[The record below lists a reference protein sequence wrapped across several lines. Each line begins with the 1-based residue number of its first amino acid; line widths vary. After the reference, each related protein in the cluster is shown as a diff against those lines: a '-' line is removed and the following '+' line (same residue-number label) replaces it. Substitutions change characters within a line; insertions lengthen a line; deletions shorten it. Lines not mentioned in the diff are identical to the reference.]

1 MDRNH
6 CVDLVAEGRCVRRKV
21 RRILRRTA
29 VRLNFIA
36 RGDWLTVFLWT
47 LPFILVALL
56 IMFVR

>member
-6 CVDLVAEGRCVRRKV
+6 GVDLVAEGRCARRKV
-21 RRILRRTA
+21 RRILKRTA

-36 RGDWLTVFLWT
+36 RGDWLFVFLWT
-47 LPFILVALL
+47 LPFVLVALL